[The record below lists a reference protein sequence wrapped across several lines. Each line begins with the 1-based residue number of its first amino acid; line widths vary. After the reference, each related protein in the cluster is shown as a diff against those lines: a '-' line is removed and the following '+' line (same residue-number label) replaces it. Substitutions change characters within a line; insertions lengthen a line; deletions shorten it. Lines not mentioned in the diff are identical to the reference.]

1 MHLRFL
7 ITCLFAFLALTAS
20 ADDAKK
26 RKDYVTRVESCEA
39 ILREFQANPKTA
51 IPAEVL
57 KKAQAIV
64 IVNQFQAGVILGGKG
79 GNGVVLVRQPN
90 GGGWSVPGFLD
101 SGEASLGLQLGAKA
115 VYTVYVIVDEVGAR
129 LLSRPKF
136 NFGVDAVAVAGPR
149 TGELSDATPL
159 IKASVYVYQRNS
171 GLYAGTKLKTGWL
184 AADNTGNQFFYKT
197 EHSLPEIIFS
207 NWISAPEK
215 EVTYLQDYVTEIAGR

>member
-1 MHLRFL
+1 MHLPLL

-57 KKAQAIV
+57 QKAQAIV

-90 GGGWSVPGFLD
+90 KGGWSVPGFLD
-101 SGEASLGLQLGAKA
+101 AGEASLGLQLGAKA

-129 LLSRPKF
+129 LPEGRRPRPRSAYRCGGRGVCRERRTARAGGSSR
-136 NFGVDAVAVAGPR
+136 
-149 TGELSDATPL
+149 
-159 IKASVYVYQRNS
+159 
-171 GLYAGTKLKTGWL
+171 
-184 AADNTGNQFFYKT
+184 
-197 EHSLPEIIFS
+197 
-207 NWISAPEK
+207 
-215 EVTYLQDYVTEIAGR
+215 